1 MGIKSL
7 LMDAVDEG
15 KDAISISTSA
25 IMKDRYSSQ
34 YHKFYEMLYDKKIPS
49 SMKKIANKYGGEFR
63 KGSLDMNDTFLDSGI
78 PKTDKGLYDAN
89 TIKITPKM
97 REKILQEGVQT
108 FASGGVI
115 GNLPSRVAKI

>member
-1 MGIKSL
+1 
-7 LMDAVDEG
+7 
-15 KDAISISTSA
+15 
-25 IMKDRYSSQ
+25 
-34 YHKFYEMLYDKKIPS
+34 
-49 SMKKIANKYGGEFR
+49 MKKIANKYGGEFR